1 MENKNNNINFN
12 ENEELKKSND
22 EIIEVNSIEEFIEI
36 ANRPIVIEN
45 NTLGTLEL
53 RPIFDDDLNYLL
65 KNINEGLDG

>member
-1 MENKNNNINFN
+1 MENENNNINFK

-22 EIIEVNSIEEFIEI
+22 EVIEVNSIEEFIEI

-53 RPIFDDDLNYLL
+53 RPIFDDDLNYL
-65 KNINEGLDG
+65 